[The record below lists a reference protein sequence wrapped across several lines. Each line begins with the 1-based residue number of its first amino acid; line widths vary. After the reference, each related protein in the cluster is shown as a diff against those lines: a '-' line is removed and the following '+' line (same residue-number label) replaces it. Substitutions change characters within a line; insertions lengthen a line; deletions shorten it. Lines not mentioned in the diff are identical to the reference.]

1 MATNSAGTENATPT
15 KPHLVLIHPGPN
27 KNRFGKKRR
36 RKSSIA
42 PLTLPLLAGLADA
55 DFRVTA
61 YDEDIEDLPHQI
73 DADFVGV
80 TAITP
85 QANRAYE
92 LGDAFRRRGIPV
104 IMGGLHPS
112 FFPDEASAHADTL
125 VIGEAETIWPELA
138 ADMLMG
144 TMKPRYASTSRHDLK
159 GLPPAKRD
167 ILKKGGYSFPNA
179 IMASRGC
186 PFNCDYCS
194 VTQYWG
200 RTYRVR
206 PVAEVIAELTAMP
219 EDHLVFVDDNIC
231 GNPAYAR
238 ELFRAMIPLKKN
250 WISQGSINLAKDPEL
265 LDLAAASGLSWLFIG
280 IESINPHNLKDMGK
294 KINKVEEYAA
304 SLRTFRDRGMNVLG
318 SFMLGL
324 DHDDKDTFR
333 HTLAFCEEN
342 RISGANFYIYTP
354 MPGTR
359 SFAKMEA
366 EGRLLHKNWAQF
378 DANHVVFQPLNMT
391 PEELLEGFLWLYNS
405 FYSLNSLRKRMNLS
419 QPSLLQTVALNIGR
433 MVRRQAFFAA
443 CRS

>member
-1 MATNSAGTENATPT
+1 
-15 KPHLVLIHPGPN
+15 
-27 KNRFGKKRR
+27 
-36 RKSSIA
+36 
-42 PLTLPLLAGLADA
+42 
-55 DFRVTA
+55 
-61 YDEDIEDLPHQI
+61 
-73 DADFVGV
+73 
-80 TAITP
+80 
-85 QANRAYE
+85 
-92 LGDAFRRRGIPV
+92 
-104 IMGGLHPS
+104 
-112 FFPDEASAHADTL
+112 
-125 VIGEAETIWPELA
+125 
-138 ADMLMG
+138 
-144 TMKPRYASTSRHDLK
+144 MKPRYASNSRHDLT

-167 ILKKGGYSFPNA
+167 ILKKGRYSFPNA

-206 PVAEVIAELTAMP
+206 PVAEVIAELAAMP

-250 WISQGSINLAKDPEL
+250 WISQGSITLAKDPEL

-280 IESINPHNLKDMGK
+280 IESINPHNLKYMGK

-366 EGRLLHKNWAQF
+366 EGRLLHKNWTLF

-391 PEELLEGFLWLYNS
+391 PAELLEGFLWLYNS
-405 FYSLNSLRKRMNLS
+405 FYSLNSLRKRINLS

-433 MVRRQAFFAA
+433 MVRRQAFVAA

>member
-1 MATNSAGTENATPT
+1 MATNLAIKESASPI
-15 KPHLVLIHPGPN
+15 KPHLVLIHPAPN

-42 PLTLPLLAGLADA
+42 PLTLPLLAGLAAA

-61 YDEDIEDLPHQI
+61 YDEDIEDLPDQI
-73 DADFVGV
+73 IADFVGI

-85 QANRAYE
+85 QAYRAYE
-92 LGDAFRRRGIPV
+92 LADAFRRRGVPV

-112 FFPDEASAHADTL
+112 FFPEEAATHADTL

-138 ADMLMG
+138 ADMLTG
-144 TMKPRYASTSRHDLK
+144 TMKPRYESTSRHDLK

-206 PVAEVIAELTAMP
+206 PVAEVISELAAMP

-250 WISQGSINLAKDPEL
+250 WISQGSITLAKDPEL

-280 IESINPHNLKDMGK
+280 IESVNPHNLQDMGK

-324 DHDDKDTFR
+324 DHDDNETFR

-366 EGRLLHKNWAQF
+366 EGRLLHKNWAKY
-378 DANHVVFQPLNMT
+378 DANHVVFQPLNERDT
-391 PEELLEGFLWLYNS
+391 
-405 FYSLNSLRKRMNLS
+405 
-419 QPSLLQTVALNIGR
+419 T
-433 MVRRQAFFAA
+433 
-443 CRS
+443 